1 MGTRVKLN
9 KVRLAFLDALYE
21 AKEFKA
27 GDGKFR
33 YSLTA
38 LIEPSSDNHKAIEA
52 AIKTEAETAF
62 GAKAAAKL
70 KEFRATSQKCCYMSG
85 DGSDYDG
92 FEGMMVL
99 RSHRRAV
106 DGAPKVKDRD
116 GKTDLTEKDGKPYA
130 GSYAHV
136 WIDVYAIKEGN
147 PGIFCSFAAV
157 QFHSDGDAFS
167 GNRVSDSE
175 FEPIED
181 GADAED
187 LV

>member
-1 MGTRVKLN
+1 MGTRVKLT
-9 KVRLAFLDALYE
+9 KVRLAFLDALFE
-21 AKEFKA
+21 AKEFKK

-33 YSLTA
+33 YSITNLV
-38 LIEPSSDNHKAIEA
+38 EPGSANDKAIEA
-52 AIKTEAETAF
+52 AIKTEATNTF
-62 GAKAAAKL
+62 GTKADAKL

-85 DGSDYDG
+85 EGSDYDG

-99 RSHRRAV
+99 RAHRRAA

-116 GKTDLTEKDGKPYA
+116 AKTDLTQADGKPYA
-130 GSYAHV
+130 GCYANV
-136 WIDVYAIKEGN
+136 WVDIYAIKEGN

-167 GNRVSDSE
+167 GNRVADSE

-181 GADAED
+181 GADADD